1 MEENFESSHVPQQ
14 SRRNKLRE
22 MVQTQKQQQPPQT
35 FPPSFQASIA
45 QPFETNPISSTFN
58 SKPPHYYSF
67 LAKSSSQLEHYPESL
82 HNLLLPPHL
91 VDHNHHVSQETCSD
105 MRNIIGPVVVPFT
118 GYASILKR
126 SRFLKPAQQI
136 LEDMCGSILVPPPR
150 LNESVDDHEED
161 PIIRDGAQNHCRDSV
176 LGCMLDEVYKKYILY
191 CQQMQSVV
199 SSFQKVAGLG
209 NATPYISFG
218 IKSISKHF
226 GCLKHAIYD
235 QIQFTMKKTTSPA
248 SNSVLE
254 SVQSLQSVQPVLRSQ
269 RGLPDHAVALL
280 RRWLFEHF
288 LHPYPTDSEKD
299 TLAQQTGLS
308 RCQVSNWFINA
319 RVRIWKPMVEE
330 MHMNGEQQAQESK
343 VNHNAKKPTIVSPL
357 TKVTNPYEKPAPITK
372 KNRILLYPNSQAK
385 VQPFKS

>member
-22 MVQTQKQQQPPQT
+22 MVQTQKQQPPPQP
-35 FPPSFQASIA
+35 FPPSFQTSIT
-45 QPFETNPISSTFN
+45 QPFETNPISSTFI
-58 SKPPHYYSF
+58 STKPPYHYSF
-67 LAKSSSQLEHYPESL
+67 LAKSSSQLEHYPASF
-82 HNLLLPPHL
+82 HNLLLPPYL
-91 VDHNHHVSQETCSD
+91 VDQNHHVPQEPCSD
-105 MRNIIGPVVVPFT
+105 VRNIGPVVVPFT

-136 LEDMCGSILVPPPR
+136 LEDMCGSVLNPPPR
-150 LNESVDDHEED
+150 LNESGDDHEED
-161 PIIRDGAQNHCRDSV
+161 PIIGTNGRDGVQHHCRDSV

-235 QIQFTMKKTTSPA
+235 QLQFTMKNTTPA
-248 SNSVLE
+248 SNNVVEKGLQ
-254 SVQSLQSVQPVLRSQ
+254 SVQRLHSVQPVLRSQ

-299 TLAQQTGLS
+299 TLVQQTGLS

-330 MHMNGEQQAQESK
+330 MHMNGEQKAQESE
-343 VNHNAKKPTIVSPL
+343 VIHHARKPIIGP
-357 TKVTNPYEKPAPITK
+357 
-372 KNRILLYPNSQAK
+372 
-385 VQPFKS
+385 

>member
-22 MVQTQKQQQPPQT
+22 MVQTQKQQPPPPQP
-35 FPPSFQASIA
+35 FPPSFHQASIA
-45 QPFETNPISSTFN
+45 QPFETNPISSTLN
-58 SKPPHYYSF
+58 SKPPHYHSF
-67 LAKSSSQLEHYPESL
+67 LAKSSSQLEHYPATASL

-105 MRNIIGPVVVPFT
+105 IKNIGAVVVPFT

-136 LEDMCGSILVPPPR
+136 LEDMCGSVLVPPPR
-150 LNESVDDHEED
+150 LNGSGDDHEED
-161 PIIRDGAQNHCRDSV
+161 YPIIGTNARDGIQHHCRDSV

-235 QIQFTMKKTTSPA
+235 QLQFTMKNTTSHPA
-248 SNSVLE
+248 SNNVLE
-254 SVQSLQSVQPVLRSQ
+254 KESLNHITFEKGLKNSVQPVLRSQ

-280 RRWLFEHF
+280 RKWLFEHF

-299 TLAQQTGLS
+299 TLAQETGLS

-330 MHMNGEQQAQESK
+330 MHMNGEQESK
-343 VNHNAKKPTIVSPL
+343 VNHNAKEPTIFPL
-357 TKVTNPYEKPAPITK
+357 TTVTKPM
-372 KNRILLYPNSQAK
+372 
-385 VQPFKS
+385 